1 MKECIQNSRILVVD
15 DDEKV
20 RLLLRR
26 CFEPEGYEVHEAAD
40 GDEMRAAMQEADFDL
55 ITLDLN
61 LGREDG
67 LSLAREIRSISDVA
81 IIMVTGKGDLI
92 DKVVGLEVG
101 ADDYIAK
108 PFHVREVLAR
118 VRSVLRRSES
128 KPPPAKSVI
137 AAQNNRRFTFDRW
150 SVDFERME
158 LSDDAQNK
166 QVLTSGEFALLEVFV
181 TSPGRILSRDLL
193 MDNLKGEEW
202 AANDRSVDNQIARL
216 RKKIERDSANPEIIK
231 TVRGAGYSFTVSVTV
246 LND

>member
-26 CFEPEGYEVHEAAD
+26 CFEPEGYEVREAAD
-40 GDEMRAAMQEADFDL
+40 GDAMRAAMQETDFDL

-128 KPPPAKSVI
+128 KPSPAKPAI
-137 AAQNNRRFTFDRW
+137 AAQNNRRFKFDRW

-158 LSDDAQNK
+158 LCDDARNK

-231 TVRGAGYSFTVSVTV
+231 TVRGAGYSFTVSVRV
-246 LND
+246 LSD